1 MVAFINGELPLKSR
15 RRVARYIDEC
25 ESCYTEYIRQ
35 KQIVRDLQTKLP
47 IIGDPSNTQLGAI
60 WSAIQSDLQTQ
71 RRTPKRVYRARY
83 GFMTLGVMLVLIMP
97 FTLGNGFPK
106 TISLVGTQ
114 PAPYQDTMI
123 ETTVAPDDYRP
134 VAMATMTADYQNHL
148 QETEFIEQDNVV
160 SKEIEPQLTPGNV
173 LIPGD

>member
-25 ESCYTEYIRQ
+25 EACYTEYIRQ

-47 IIGDPSNTQLGAI
+47 IIGDPSNAQLGAI
-60 WSAIQSDLQTQ
+60 WSAIQSDLQTPK
-71 RRTPKRVYRARY
+71 RTPKRIYRARY

-97 FTLGNGFPK
+97 FTLGNSFA
-106 TISLVGTQ
+106 TTVSRAGTQ

-134 VAMATMTADYQNHL
+134 VAMATMTADYQSAV
-148 QETEFIEQDNVV
+148 QETEFIEEDVV
-160 SKEIEPQLTPGNV
+160 SKEIEPQLTPGNI